1 MKKNTK
7 VPRPDCETMHL
18 FAKPRWRRLRKGA
31 WKTDFG
37 TGLPEV
43 VILTIS
49 NEEFEEFRACS
60 DRAKIRSIN
69 KRDIMKRNLI
79 DVVLQKPKRRK
90 RGACVLLLIYHTP
103 ESTGYIVPFPVG

>member
-1 MKKNTK
+1 MKQNTK
-7 VPRPDCETMHL
+7 APRPDCEAMHL
-18 FAKPRWRRLRKGA
+18 FEPPRWRKLRKGA

-37 TGLPEV
+37 AGLPEV

-60 DRAKIRSIN
+60 DREKKSNLN
-69 KRDIMKRNLI
+69 KRGIMKRNLI

-103 ESTGYIVPFPVG
+103 ESTGYMVPFSIG